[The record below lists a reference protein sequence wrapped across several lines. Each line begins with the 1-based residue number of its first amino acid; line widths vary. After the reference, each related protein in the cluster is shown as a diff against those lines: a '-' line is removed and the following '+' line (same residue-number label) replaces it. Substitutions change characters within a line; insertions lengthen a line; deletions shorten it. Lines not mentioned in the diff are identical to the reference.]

1 MKEWC
6 IVVRMNGAKVI
17 LECLKKEGIDT
28 IFGYPGGA
36 VIPLYDAL
44 YDYSDDFKHIRTSH
58 EQGLVHAAD
67 GYARSTNTVGVC
79 FTTSGPGA
87 TNAITG
93 IATAFMDSS
102 PMVVISGQVP
112 TSLLGKDSFQE
123 IDITGATLSMTKH
136 NYLVRNTKELVPTI
150 KEAFRVA
157 NSGRKGPVLVDVPK
171 DLFLAEM
178 DFSGEDYDLC
188 QIDDYM
194 DYKSDFDLDDETNIK
209 LLNEAI
215 DIIKESKKPII
226 YAGGGVKSSDSEE
239 ILEKF
244 ATKIDTPVL
253 NTLMGLGNIDRK
265 NELSLGMVGMH
276 GSRESNLALSNS
288 DLVIAIGARF
298 SDRVISKS
306 SEFAKNAKIIHIDI
320 DPSEISKNIESNVS
334 LVGDVKLVLSLLIE
348 RVESK
353 NNSNWKEEI
362 KRFRKSEGV
371 QTYEFHPQNIL
382 KKINEKYETLKKPT
396 VVVTDVG
403 QHQMWAAKYW
413 NFKGNKSFI
422 TSAGLGTMGFG
433 LGAAIG
439 TKVGNVDKNVVL
451 VTGDGSFRMN
461 CNELATVANYNVP
474 MLILLLNNR
483 TLGMVRQWQK
493 LFSNQRYSQTDINE
507 NVDYVKLVNAYN
519 IDGYK
524 VSSME
529 ELGKALDMIDFN
541 KPVFLQCDIDKDY
554 DVYPIVA
561 PNDALENLICN

>member
-1 MKEWC
+1 M
-6 IVVRMNGAKVI
+6 RMNGAKVI

-150 KEAFRVA
+150 KEAFKVA

-194 DYKSDFDLDDETNIK
+194 DYKSDFGLDDETNTK

-215 DIIKESKKPII
+215 DIIKESKKPVI

-334 LVGDVKLVLSLLIE
+334 LVGDVKLVLSLLLE
-348 RVESK
+348 MVESK

-362 KRFRKSEGV
+362 KTFRKSEGI
-371 QTYEFHPQNIL
+371 QTDEFHPQNIL

-439 TKVGNVDKNVVL
+439 TKAGNVDKNVVL

-474 MLILLLNNR
+474 MLILLFNNR

-524 VSSME
+524 VSNME

>member
-1 MKEWC
+1 M
-6 IVVRMNGAKVI
+6 RMNGAKVI

-194 DYKSDFDLDDETNIK
+194 DYKSDFGLDDETNTK

-215 DIIKESKKPII
+215 DIIKESKKPVI

-334 LVGDVKLVLSLLIE
+334 LVGDVKLVLSLLLE
-348 RVESK
+348 MVESK

-362 KRFRKSEGV
+362 KTFRKSEGI
-371 QTYEFHPQNIL
+371 QTDEFHPQNIL

-439 TKVGNVDKNVVL
+439 TKAGNVDKNVVL

-474 MLILLLNNR
+474 MLILLFNNR

-524 VSSME
+524 VSNME
-529 ELGKALDMIDFN
+529 ELGKAIDMIDFN

>member
-1 MKEWC
+1 M
-6 IVVRMNGAKVI
+6 RMNGAKVI

-215 DIIKESKKPII
+215 DIIKESKKPVI

-362 KRFRKSEGV
+362 KTFRKSEGV

-403 QHQMWAAKYW
+403 QHQMWSAKYW

-439 TKVGNVDKNVVL
+439 TKAGNVDKNVVL

-524 VSSME
+524 VSNME
-529 ELGKALDMIDFN
+529 ELGKVLDVIDFN
-541 KPVFLQCDIDKDY
+541 KPVFLQ
-554 DVYPIVA
+554 
-561 PNDALENLICN
+561 

>member
-1 MKEWC
+1 M
-6 IVVRMNGAKVI
+6 RMSGAKVI

-215 DIIKESKKPII
+215 DIIKESKKPVI

>member
-1 MKEWC
+1 M
-6 IVVRMNGAKVI
+6 RMNGAKVI

-215 DIIKESKKPII
+215 DIIKESKKPVI

-253 NTLMGLGNIDRK
+253 NTLIGLGNIDRK

-334 LVGDVKLVLSLLIE
+334 LVGDVKLVLSLLIQ

>member
-1 MKEWC
+1 
-6 IVVRMNGAKVI
+6 MNGAKVI

-102 PMVVISGQVP
+102 PIVVISGQVP

-215 DIIKESKKPII
+215 DIIKESKKPVI

-362 KRFRKSEGV
+362 KTFRKSEGV

-403 QHQMWAAKYW
+403 QHQMWSAKYW

>member
-1 MKEWC
+1 M
-6 IVVRMNGAKVI
+6 RMNGAKVI

-194 DYKSDFDLDDETNIK
+194 DYKSDFDLDNETNIK

-244 ATKIDTPVL
+244 ATNIDTPVL

-362 KRFRKSEGV
+362 KTFRKSEGV

>member
-1 MKEWC
+1 M
-6 IVVRMNGAKVI
+6 RMNGAKVI

-136 NYLVRNTKELVPTI
+136 NYLVRNTKELMPTI
-150 KEAFRVA
+150 KEAFKVA

-194 DYKSDFDLDDETNIK
+194 DYKSDFGLDDETNTK

-215 DIIKESKKPII
+215 DIIKESKKPVI

-334 LVGDVKLVLSLLIE
+334 LVGDVKLVLSLLLE
-348 RVESK
+348 MVESK

-362 KRFRKSEGV
+362 KTFRKSEGI
-371 QTYEFHPQNIL
+371 QTDEFHPQNIL

-439 TKVGNVDKNVVL
+439 TKAGNVDKNVVL

-474 MLILLLNNR
+474 MLILLFNNR

-524 VSSME
+524 VSNME
-529 ELGKALDMIDFN
+529 ELGKALNMIDFN

>member
-1 MKEWC
+1 
-6 IVVRMNGAKVI
+6 MNGAKVI

-102 PMVVISGQVP
+102 PMLVISGQVP

-194 DYKSDFDLDDETNIK
+194 DYKSDFGLDDETNTK

-215 DIIKESKKPII
+215 DIIKESKKPVI

-334 LVGDVKLVLSLLIE
+334 LVGDVKLVLSLLLE
-348 RVESK
+348 MVESK

-362 KRFRKSEGV
+362 KTFRKSEGI
-371 QTYEFHPQNIL
+371 QTDEFHPQNIL

-439 TKVGNVDKNVVL
+439 TKAGNVDKNVVL

-474 MLILLLNNR
+474 MLILLFNNR

-524 VSSME
+524 VSNME
-529 ELGKALDMIDFN
+529 ELGKTIDMIDFN

>member
-1 MKEWC
+1 
-6 IVVRMNGAKVI
+6 MNGAKVI

-102 PMVVISGQVP
+102 PMLVISGQVP

-194 DYKSDFDLDDETNIK
+194 DYKSDFGLDDETNTK

-215 DIIKESKKPII
+215 DIIKESKKPVI

-334 LVGDVKLVLSLLIE
+334 LVGDVKLVLSLLLE
-348 RVESK
+348 MVESK

-362 KRFRKSEGV
+362 KTFRKSEGI
-371 QTYEFHPQNIL
+371 QTDEFHPQNIL

-439 TKVGNVDKNVVL
+439 TKAGNVDKNVVL

-524 VSSME
+524 VSNME
-529 ELGKALDMIDFN
+529 ELGNALNMIDFN

>member
-1 MKEWC
+1 M
-6 IVVRMNGAKVI
+6 RMNGAKVI

-194 DYKSDFDLDDETNIK
+194 DYKSDFGLDDETNTK

-215 DIIKESKKPII
+215 DIIKESKKPVI

-334 LVGDVKLVLSLLIE
+334 LVGDVKLVLSLLLE
-348 RVESK
+348 MVESK

-362 KRFRKSEGV
+362 KTFRKSEGI
-371 QTYEFHPQNIL
+371 QTDEFHPQNIL

-439 TKVGNVDKNVVL
+439 TKAGNVDKNVVL

-474 MLILLLNNR
+474 MLILLFNNR

-524 VSSME
+524 VSNME
-529 ELGKALDMIDFN
+529 ELGKALNMIDFN

>member
-1 MKEWC
+1 
-6 IVVRMNGAKVI
+6 MNGAKVI

-194 DYKSDFDLDDETNIK
+194 DYKSDFGLDDETNTK

-215 DIIKESKKPII
+215 DIIKESKKPVI

-334 LVGDVKLVLSLLIE
+334 LVGDVKLVLSLLLE
-348 RVESK
+348 MVESK

-362 KRFRKSEGV
+362 KTFRKSEGI
-371 QTYEFHPQNIL
+371 QTDEFHPQNIL

-439 TKVGNVDKNVVL
+439 TKAGNVDKNVVL

-474 MLILLLNNR
+474 MLILLFNNR

-524 VSSME
+524 VSNME
-529 ELGKALDMIDFN
+529 ELGKTIDMIDFN

>member
-1 MKEWC
+1 M
-6 IVVRMNGAKVI
+6 RMNGAKVI

-79 FTTSGPGA
+79 FTTSYPGA

-136 NYLVRNTKELVPTI
+136 NYLVRNTKELMPTI
-150 KEAFRVA
+150 KEAFKVA

-194 DYKSDFDLDDETNIK
+194 DYKSDFGLDDETNIK

-215 DIIKESKKPII
+215 DIIKESKKPVI

-244 ATKIDTPVL
+244 ATKIDTPIL

-334 LVGDVKLVLSLLIE
+334 LVGDVKLVLSLLLE
-348 RVESK
+348 MVESK

-362 KRFRKSEGV
+362 KTFRKSEGI
-371 QTYEFHPQNIL
+371 QTDEFHPQNIL

-439 TKVGNVDKNVVL
+439 TKAGNVDKNVVL

-474 MLILLLNNR
+474 MLILLFNNR

-524 VSSME
+524 VSNME
-529 ELGKALDMIDFN
+529 ELGKVLDMIDFN

>member
-1 MKEWC
+1 M
-6 IVVRMNGAKVI
+6 RMNGAKVI

-194 DYKSDFDLDDETNIK
+194 DYKSDFDLDNETNIK

-362 KRFRKSEGV
+362 KTFRKSEGV

>member
-1 MKEWC
+1 
-6 IVVRMNGAKVI
+6 MNGAKVI

-194 DYKSDFDLDDETNIK
+194 DYKSDFDLDNETNIK

-362 KRFRKSEGV
+362 KTFRKSEGV

-524 VSSME
+524 VSSIE

>member
-1 MKEWC
+1 
-6 IVVRMNGAKVI
+6 MNGAKVI

-215 DIIKESKKPII
+215 DIIKESKKPVI

-362 KRFRKSEGV
+362 KTFRKSEGV

-474 MLILLLNNR
+474 ILILLLNNR

-524 VSSME
+524 VSNME
-529 ELGKALDMIDFN
+529 ELGKVLDVIDFN

>member
-1 MKEWC
+1 
-6 IVVRMNGAKVI
+6 MNGAKVI

-215 DIIKESKKPII
+215 DIIKESKKPVI

>member
-1 MKEWC
+1 
-6 IVVRMNGAKVI
+6 MNGAKVI

-136 NYLVRNTKELVPTI
+136 NYLVRNTKELMPTI
-150 KEAFRVA
+150 KEAFKVA

-194 DYKSDFDLDDETNIK
+194 DYKSDFGLDDETNIK

-215 DIIKESKKPII
+215 DIIKESKKPVI

-244 ATKIDTPVL
+244 ATKIDTPIL

-334 LVGDVKLVLSLLIE
+334 LVGDVKLVLSLLLE
-348 RVESK
+348 MVESK

-362 KRFRKSEGV
+362 KTFRKSEGI
-371 QTYEFHPQNIL
+371 QTDEFHPQNIL

-396 VVVTDVG
+396 VIVTDVG

-439 TKVGNVDKNVVL
+439 TKAGNVDKNVVL

-474 MLILLLNNR
+474 MLILLFNNR

-524 VSSME
+524 VSNME
-529 ELGKALDMIDFN
+529 ELGKVLDMIDFN

>member
-1 MKEWC
+1 
-6 IVVRMNGAKVI
+6 MNGAKVI

-215 DIIKESKKPII
+215 DIIKESKKPVI

-524 VSSME
+524 VSSIE

-561 PNDALENLICN
+561 PNDSLENLICN

>member
-1 MKEWC
+1 M
-6 IVVRMNGAKVI
+6 RMNGTKVI

-102 PMVVISGQVP
+102 PMLVISGQVP

-194 DYKSDFDLDDETNIK
+194 DYKSDFGLDDETNTK

-215 DIIKESKKPII
+215 DIIKESKKPVI

-334 LVGDVKLVLSLLIE
+334 LVGDVKLVLSLLLE
-348 RVESK
+348 MVESK

-362 KRFRKSEGV
+362 KTFRKSEGI
-371 QTYEFHPQNIL
+371 QTDEFHPQNIL

-439 TKVGNVDKNVVL
+439 TKAGNVDKNVVL

-474 MLILLLNNR
+474 MLILLFNNR

-524 VSSME
+524 VSNME
-529 ELGKALDMIDFN
+529 ELGKTIDMIDFN

>member
-1 MKEWC
+1 
-6 IVVRMNGAKVI
+6 MNGAKGI

>member
-1 MKEWC
+1 M
-6 IVVRMNGAKVI
+6 RMNGAKVI

-102 PMVVISGQVP
+102 PMLVISGQVP

-194 DYKSDFDLDDETNIK
+194 DYKSDFGLDDETNTK

-215 DIIKESKKPII
+215 DIIKESKKPVI

-288 DLVIAIGARF
+288 DLVIAIAARF

-334 LVGDVKLVLSLLIE
+334 LVGDVKLVLSLLLE
-348 RVESK
+348 MVESK

-362 KRFRKSEGV
+362 KTFRKSEGI
-371 QTYEFHPQNIL
+371 QTDEFHPQNIL

-439 TKVGNVDKNVVL
+439 TKAGNVDKNVVL

-474 MLILLLNNR
+474 MLILLFNNR

-524 VSSME
+524 VSNME
-529 ELGKALDMIDFN
+529 ELGKAIDMIDFN

>member
-1 MKEWC
+1 M
-6 IVVRMNGAKVI
+6 RMSGAKVI

-58 EQGLVHAAD
+58 EQGLVHVAD

>member
-1 MKEWC
+1 M
-6 IVVRMNGAKVI
+6 RMNGAKVI

-150 KEAFRVA
+150 KEAFKVA

-178 DFSGEDYDLC
+178 DFSDEDYDLC
-188 QIDDYM
+188 QIDDYI
-194 DYKSDFDLDDETNIK
+194 DYKSNFSLDDEINVK

-215 DIIKESKKPII
+215 DIIKESKKPVI
-226 YAGGGVKSSDSEE
+226 YAGGGVKSSDSED

-334 LVGDVKLVLSLLIE
+334 LIGDVKLVLSLLIE

-353 NNSNWKEEI
+353 DNSNWKEEI
-362 KRFRKSEGV
+362 KTFRKSEGI
-371 QTYEFHPQNIL
+371 QTDEFHPQSIL

-439 TKVGNVDKNVVL
+439 AKVGNIDKNVVL

-493 LFSNQRYSQTDINE
+493 LFSNERYSQTDINE
-507 NVDYVKLVNAYN
+507 NVDYVKLVNAYK

-524 VSSME
+524 VSNME
-529 ELGKALDMIDFN
+529 ELGKILDVIDFN

>member
-1 MKEWC
+1 
-6 IVVRMNGAKVI
+6 MNGAKVI

-93 IATAFMDSS
+93 ISTAFMDSS

-194 DYKSDFDLDDETNIK
+194 DYKSDFGLDDETNTK

-215 DIIKESKKPII
+215 DIIKESKKPVI

-334 LVGDVKLVLSLLIE
+334 LVGDVKLVLSLLLE
-348 RVESK
+348 MVESK

-362 KRFRKSEGV
+362 KTFRKSEGI
-371 QTYEFHPQNIL
+371 QTDEFHPQNIL

-439 TKVGNVDKNVVL
+439 TKAGNVDKNVVL

-474 MLILLLNNR
+474 MLILLFNNR

-524 VSSME
+524 VSNME
-529 ELGKALDMIDFN
+529 ELGKVLDMIDFN